1 MNRFWPASLQSLTP
15 YVPGEQA
22 ISSNTIKLNTNE
34 HALVASERALAV
46 LKGVSAD
53 QLRRYPD
60 PVSRQLRETIA
71 ERESLST
78 DHVLVGNGSDEILGF
93 VWQAYLSSPS
103 SVPAIPGLTY
113 TFYPVWAQLFGG
125 DLAHIPL
132 QADFSLDLT
141 SMSEWEGPLVF
152 PNPNAPTGL
161 AIDRGQV
168 EAIITANPDRLVVI
182 DEAYI
187 GFGAQS
193 AAPLIEEY
201 DNLIVTRSLSK
212 SHALAGLR
220 VGYALGH
227 PELIEGLRRIKDSFN
242 SYPLDAVA
250 QRVANEALTDQEWE
264 SQSQAFIARNRDSL
278 SSDLKALCFTV
289 LPSQANFVF
298 ASHSKAS
305 GVSLTQ
311 ALKDDGILVRSW
323 DSDALRAWVRI
334 TVGTSEQQQRLIES
348 LTRILS

>member
-1 MNRFWPASLQSLTP
+1 
-15 YVPGEQA
+15 
-22 ISSNTIKLNTNE
+22 
-34 HALVASERALAV
+34 
-46 LKGVSAD
+46 
-53 QLRRYPD
+53 
-60 PVSRQLRETIA
+60 
-71 ERESLST
+71 
-78 DHVLVGNGSDEILGF
+78 
-93 VWQAYLSSPS
+93 
-103 SVPAIPGLTY
+103 
-113 TFYPVWAQLFGG
+113 
-125 DLAHIPL
+125 
-132 QADFSLDLT
+132 
-141 SMSEWEGPLVF
+141 MSGWEGPLVF

-161 AIDRGQV
+161 AIDREQV
-168 EAIITANPDRLVVI
+168 EAIVTANPDRLVVI

-193 AAPLIEEY
+193 AAPLIEKH

-250 QRVANEALTDQEWE
+250 QRVANEALSDHEWE
-264 SQSQAFIARNRDSL
+264 SQSQAFIASNRDSL
-278 SSDLKALCFTV
+278 SSDLKALGFRV

-305 GVSLTQ
+305 GVSLTK
-311 ALKDDGILVRSW
+311 ALKTDGILVRSW

-334 TVGTSEQQQRLIES
+334 TVGTPEQKQRLIES
-348 LTRILS
+348 LSRILS

>member
-22 ISSNTIKLNTNE
+22 FSSDTIKLNTNE
-34 HALVASERALAV
+34 HALMASERALAV
-46 LKGVSAD
+46 LQSLSAD

-60 PVSRQLRETIA
+60 PISRQLRETIA
-71 ERESLST
+71 RRESLST

-93 VWQAYLSSPS
+93 VWQAYLSDAS

-125 DLAHIPL
+125 ELAHIPL
-132 QADFSLDLT
+132 KADFSLNVT

-161 AIDRGQV
+161 AIDRGQIQ
-168 EAIITANPDRLVVI
+168 AILSANLDRLVVI
-182 DEAYI
+182 DEAYM

-193 AAPLIEEY
+193 AAPLIEQH

-250 QRVANEALTDQEWE
+250 QRVANEALSDREWE
-264 SQSQAFIARNRDSL
+264 SQSHAFIASNRDSL
-278 SSDLKALCFTV
+278 ASELKLLGFTV

-305 GVSLTQ
+305 GISLTQ
-311 ALKDDGILVRSW
+311 ALKTEGILVRSW

-334 TVGTSEQQQRLIES
+334 TVGTSEQQQRLVES
-348 LTRILS
+348 LSRILN

>member
-22 ISSNTIKLNTNE
+22 FSDNTIKLNTNE
-34 HALVASERALAV
+34 HALMASDRALAI
-46 LKGVSAD
+46 LKSVSAD

-71 ERESLST
+71 QRECLST

-93 VWQAYLSSPS
+93 VWQAYLSDGA

-113 TFYPVWAQLFGG
+113 TFYPVWAQLFAGE
-125 DLAHIPL
+125 LAHIPL
-132 QADFSLDLT
+132 QADFSLDT
-141 SMSEWEGPLVF
+141 ERMSEWQGPLVF

-161 AIDRGQV
+161 AIDSGQV
-168 EAIITANPDRLVVI
+168 EAILASSPDRLVVI
-182 DEAYI
+182 DEAYM

-193 AAPLIEEY
+193 AAPLIADY

-242 SYPLDAVA
+242 SYPLDAIA
-250 QRVANEALTDQEWE
+250 QRVANAALADSDWE
-264 SQSQAFIARNRDSL
+264 SSSQALIASYRDSL
-278 SSDLKALCFTV
+278 SSDLEALGFTV

-298 ASHSKAS
+298 ASHSEAS
-305 GVSLTQ
+305 GVSLTR
-311 ALKDDGILVRSW
+311 ALKADGILVRSW
-323 DSDALRAWVRI
+323 DNDRLRAWVRI
-334 TVGTSEQQQRLIES
+334 TVGTPEQQARLVES
-348 LTRILS
+348 LSRIVS

>member
-22 ISSNTIKLNTNE
+22 VSSNTIKLNTNE
-34 HALVASERALAV
+34 HALMASDRALAV
-46 LKGVSAD
+46 LHSISAD

-60 PVSRQLRETIA
+60 PVSRQLSETIA
-71 ERESLST
+71 RRESLST
-78 DHVLVGNGSDEILGF
+78 EHVLVGNGSDEILGF
-93 VWQAYLSSPS
+93 VWQAYLSDASC
-103 SVPAIPGLTY
+103 VPAVPGLTY
-113 TFYPVWAQLFGG
+113 TFYPVWAQLFGSE
-125 DLAHIPL
+125 LAHIPL
-132 QADFSLDLT
+132 KADFCLDVT

-161 AIDRGQV
+161 AIDRGQI
-168 EAIITANPDRLVVI
+168 EAILSANLDRLLVI
-182 DEAYI
+182 DEAYM

-193 AAPLIEEY
+193 AAPLIKHY

-250 QRVANEALTDQEWE
+250 QCVANEALSDHEWE
-264 SQSQAFIARNRDSL
+264 SQSEAFIASNRHSL
-278 SSDLKALCFTV
+278 ASDLESLGFKV

-298 ASHSKAS
+298 ATHGKAS

-311 ALKDDGILVRSW
+311 ALRTDGILVRSW

-334 TVGTSEQQQRLIES
+334 TVGTPEQQQRLIENLS
-348 LTRILS
+348 RILS

>member
-34 HALVASERALAV
+34 HALMASERALAV
-46 LKGVSAD
+46 LKSVSAD

-60 PVSRQLRETIA
+60 PVSRQLRDTIA
-71 ERESLST
+71 QRESLST
-78 DHVLVGNGSDEILGF
+78 DHILVGNGSDEILGF
-93 VWQAYLSSPS
+93 VWQAYLSESS

-125 DLAHIPL
+125 ELAHIPL
-132 QADFSLDLT
+132 LADFSLDVT
-141 SMSEWEGPLVF
+141 RMAEWQGPLVF

-161 AIDRGQV
+161 AIERGPV
-168 EAIITANPDRLVVI
+168 EAILAANPNRLVVI
-182 DEAYI
+182 DEAYM
-187 GFGAQS
+187 GFGAES
-193 AAPLIEEY
+193 ASPLIEQY

-250 QRVANEALTDQEWE
+250 QRVANEALSDHEWE
-264 SQSQAFIARNRDSL
+264 SQSQAFIASNRDSL
-278 SSDLKALCFTV
+278 SSDLKALGFRV

-311 ALKDDGILVRSW
+311 SLKADGILVRSW

-334 TVGTSEQQQRLIES
+334 TVGTPEQQQRLIES
-348 LTRILS
+348 LSRILS

>member
-1 MNRFWPASLQSLTP
+1 MNRFWPASIQSLTP

-34 HALVASERALAV
+34 HALMASDRALAV
-46 LKGVSAD
+46 LHSISAD

-71 ERESLST
+71 RRESLST
-78 DHVLVGNGSDEILGF
+78 DHVLLGNGSDEILGF
-93 VWQAYLSSPS
+93 VWQAYLSEAS

-125 DLAHIPL
+125 ELAHIPL
-132 QADFSLDLT
+132 QADFSLDVS

-161 AIDRGQV
+161 AIDRDQV
-168 EAIITANPDRLVVI
+168 GAILAINPDRLVVV

-193 AAPLIEEY
+193 AAPLIEKH

-250 QRVANEALTDQEWE
+250 QRVANEALSDHEWE
-264 SQSQAFIARNRDSL
+264 SQSQAFIAGNRDSL
-278 SSDLKALCFTV
+278 SSDLKALGFRV

-298 ASHSKAS
+298 ASHSEAS

-311 ALKDDGILVRSW
+311 ALKTDRILVRSW

-334 TVGTSEQQQRLIES
+334 TVGTAEQQKRLIES
-348 LTRILS
+348 LSRILS